1 MEGRL
6 VERKLIMKLM
16 KLMKAVTFGLAM
28 MLSTVVANAAEQP
41 NKAAAPNERMMID
54 KLDQRVCRYESQ
66 VGTHFKKRTCR
77 TRRQWQQEDE
87 TNQAMLR
94 DEFNRLDAH
103 SLPSP
108 GEQ

>member
-6 VERKLIMKLM
+6 VERKLIMKLT
-16 KLMKAVTFGLAM
+16 KAVAFGLAM
-28 MLSTVVANAAEQP
+28 MLSAVVANAAEQA
-41 NKAAAPNERMMID
+41 NKAAAPNKGAMID
-54 KLDQRVCRYESQ
+54 NLDQRVCRYESQ

-87 TNQAMLR
+87 TNQDMLR

-103 SLPSP
+103 SQPSP
-108 GEQ
+108 SNQ

>member
-1 MEGRL
+1 MERRL
-6 VERKLIMKLM
+6 VERELIM

-41 NKAAAPNERMMID
+41 NKAAALNERMMINN
-54 KLDQRVCRYESQ
+54 LDQRVCRYESQ

-77 TRRQWQQEDE
+77 TRRQWKREDE
-87 TNQAMLR
+87 MNQDMLR

-108 GEQ
+108 SEQ

>member
-1 MEGRL
+1 
-6 VERKLIMKLM
+6 M
-16 KLMKAVTFGLAM
+16 KLMKAVTFGFAM
-28 MLSTVVANAAEQP
+28 LLSAVVANAEQP

-54 KLDQRVCRYESQ
+54 NLDQRVCRYESQ

-87 TNQAMLR
+87 VNQDRLR

-108 GEQ
+108 SNQ